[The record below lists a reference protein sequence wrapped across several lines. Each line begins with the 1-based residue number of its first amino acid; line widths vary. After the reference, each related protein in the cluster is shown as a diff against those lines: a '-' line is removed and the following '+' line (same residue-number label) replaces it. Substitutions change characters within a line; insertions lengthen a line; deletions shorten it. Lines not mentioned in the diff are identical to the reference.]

1 MKKSL
6 DGKIFEL
13 VCYKYLSS
21 CINLLLFSLKIGS
34 VKTFHETLS
43 RNKVKRISSSLCIN
57 PPSRRGLYARQ
68 GFAYWCTI
76 LTIHWLE
83 FYNLGSQEDE
93 YPTQD

>member
-6 DGKIFEL
+6 DGKIFEH

-43 RNKVKRISSSLCIN
+43 RNKVKRPSSSSVLILLSC
-57 PPSRRGLYARQ
+57 RGLYATQ
-68 GFAYWCTI
+68 GFA
-76 LTIHWLE
+76 
-83 FYNLGSQEDE
+83 
-93 YPTQD
+93 